1 MTIEHWTVNIC
12 EKLCSVQLSFGK
24 AKKRRFRW
32 ERTIETAFRAYERSG
47 RGREIYKLYKPI
59 RRDRPIGYVL
69 APQKISANRLE
80 AGILLSHNNMSVLG
94 RQKS

>member
-12 EKLCSVQLSFGK
+12 EKLCNVQLSFGK

-47 RGREIYKLYKPI
+47 RGREIYKLY
-59 RRDRPIGYVL
+59 
-69 APQKISANRLE
+69 
-80 AGILLSHNNMSVLG
+80 
-94 RQKS
+94 